1 MPQATDKQQGGED
14 ASKNNTSAEQQ
25 LSGKQLDEALLE
37 KVVSDNS
44 PGEAA
49 AVLREVARLHQE
61 NSTLKK
67 RNVRVWSLALFMGAS
82 FTVAASSALFLFP
95 KYRYIP
101 TRDNRALC
109 EVSSD
114 AHVRITA
121 AALAEFAK
129 DTAIEA
135 YTYDYVNY
143 RTAINEVAM
152 RRFTDS
158 GRKQYLASLQESGN
172 LERVIKGR
180 LVLRAMATRTAQ
192 IEEEGRRGMRR
203 FWVVR
208 VPIAV
213 EFYSG
218 GEANPR
224 SRQDFLA
231 QVTILES
238 EASASNLRGI
248 AVDSLV
254 LSPTTTPR

>member
-1 MPQATDKQQGGED
+1 MADKPDSSADQEGAGTERPDKELDDKVLEALATD
-14 ASKNNTSAEQQ
+14 ST
-25 LSGKQLDEALLE
+25 
-37 KVVSDNS
+37 

-61 NSTLKK
+61 NKTLKL
-67 RNVRVWSLALFMGAS
+67 RNLRVWLLVTALGVSFAS
-82 FTVAASSALFLFP
+82 VSASAIYLFP

-109 EVSSD
+109 EVSSST
-114 AHVRITA
+114 HVNISA

-143 RTAINEVAM
+143 RSVINDVAT
-152 RRFTDS
+152 RRFTDT
-158 GRKQYLASLQESGN
+158 GRKKYLASLQESGN

-180 LVLRAMATRTAQ
+180 LILRSMSTRTAQ
-192 IEEEGRRGMRR
+192 IEEEGRRGLRR
-203 FWVVR
+203 FWVVM

-218 GEANPR
+218 GEATPR
-224 SRQDFLA
+224 SRQDFMA
-231 QVTILES
+231 NVTILETD
-238 EASASNLRGI
+238 ASAANLRGI